1 MLRLNRVILNGDS
14 RCSFGPKTVL
24 LASAATDCTQYLL
37 TGTSVSPMSPS
48 KNADGPVIVTGAS
61 SGIGHAVCRRLVA
74 SRRPIISV
82 DVDQE
87 PAEVA
92 VEGHYECDLND
103 ESDVTKLLTD
113 LAKDFDLSSV
123 ASLINVAGVPGTQPA
138 SKVFEVNVLAV
149 RRMSRFVA
157 SYFNAGS
164 TIVNVGSISGNGW
177 QQRLDIYRSLLKLD
191 DQSARDWWSD
201 RNKTVGV
208 DPYSFSKE
216 AVIVWSMLHAGEL
229 QGSGIRCNVVS
240 PGPVETPLLPTFREQ
255 IGDDRIDWVLS
266 HSGRAAKPDEIAQ
279 AIEWLAIG
287 ESVWVN
293 GHHLVVDGG
302 YTAGLLSGWVDLES
316 APTPKMTYVE

>member
-1 MLRLNRVILNGDS
+1 
-14 RCSFGPKTVL
+14 
-24 LASAATDCTQYLL
+24 
-37 TGTSVSPMSPS
+37 MSPS
-48 KNADGPVIVTGAS
+48 NNVDGPTIVTGAS
-61 SGIGHAVCRRLVA
+61 SGIGHAVCLRLAA
-74 SRRPIISV
+74 SGSPIISV
-82 DVDQE
+82 DIEQKPKDID
-87 PAEVA
+87 

-103 ESDVTKLLTD
+103 ESDVAKLFLG

-149 RRMSRFVA
+149 RRTSRFLA
-157 SYFNAGS
+157 SHLTAGS

-177 QQRLDIYRSLLKLD
+177 QQRIDTYRSVLQLD
-191 DQSARDWWSD
+191 DDEARAWWSD
-201 RNKTVGV
+201 RSKSVEI

-216 AVIVWSMLHAGEL
+216 AVIVWSMLQAGEL
-229 QGSGIRCNVVS
+229 QGTGIRCNVVS

-255 IGDDRIDWVLS
+255 IGDERIDWVLS

-287 ESVWVN
+287 ESGWVN

-302 YTAGLLSGWVDLES
+302 YTSGLLSGWVDLES
-316 APTPKMTYVE
+316 APAPKITHVD